1 MSQQSAVSF
10 SDTPLVRQVGNVTA
24 NIISASYV
32 NGSLVVGGTVWPTL
46 SIAQTGTNLTL
57 SWPATAYAL
66 TLQTTANLGGSWAA
80 ANAPTVTNVGT
91 ISLTLPAPPS
101 AAFFRLYQP

>member
-1 MSQQSAVSF
+1 
-10 SDTPLVRQVGNVTA
+10 VRQVGNVTA

-91 ISLTLPAPPS
+91 ISLTLARAAVRRLLPP
-101 AAFFRLYQP
+101 YQP